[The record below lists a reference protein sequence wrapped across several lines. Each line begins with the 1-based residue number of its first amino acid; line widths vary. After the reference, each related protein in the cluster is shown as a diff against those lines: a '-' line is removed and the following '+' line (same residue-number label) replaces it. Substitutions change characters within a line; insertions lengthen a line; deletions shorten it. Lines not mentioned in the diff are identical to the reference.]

1 MADLERQYNVP
12 LRKGFRNTPKYK
24 KAKKAVATL
33 KLFLNRHMKSDNV
46 LIGKHLNEK
55 IWERGIKN
63 PPHHV
68 RVTAVKDKEG
78 VVKAELEGFKY
89 EVPKPKEEKPEGLMG
104 KLKGKKEEKVEE
116 ADSKEAGQETKVEQ
130 AKPAPKEDVASKK
143 ETSKPSVKKTAD
155 DKKSV
160 SEKSK

>member
-33 KLFLNRHMKSDNV
+33 KIFLNRHMKTDKV
-46 LIGKHLNEK
+46 LIGKNLNEK

-68 RVTAVKDKEG
+68 KVTAVKDEEG

-89 EVPKPKEEKPEGLMG
+89 EVPKPKEEKSEGLMG

-116 ADSKEAGQETKVEQ
+116 TVKEEKS
-130 AKPAPKEDVASKK
+130 APKEDKK
-143 ETSKPSVKKTAD
+143 EVAPNKETPEPVEKKVALDKPK
-155 DKKSV
+155 
-160 SEKSK
+160 